1 MLSNRQKS
9 QIPRSKQGWCYKCDK
24 DRVSPGSKCGTCGAF
39 NPKKRFKVNQRN
51 LKGDNNE

>member
-51 LKGDNNE
+51 LKGNNNE